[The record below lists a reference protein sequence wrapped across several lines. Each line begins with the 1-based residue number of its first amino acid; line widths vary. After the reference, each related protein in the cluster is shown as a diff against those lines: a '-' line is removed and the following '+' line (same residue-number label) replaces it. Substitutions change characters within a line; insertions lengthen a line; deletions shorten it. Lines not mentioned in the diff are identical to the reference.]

1 MNNVW
6 GLSGAWRTNFTDVTP
21 PVLTLIGGNAVVL
34 VGTLYKEQGYS
45 ASDNVDGDITYRVW
59 SVIPATN
66 VVGLFYI
73 DYYVFDNVANL
84 TKVSRPLIVSSGYT
98 PIPEEEFIMYD
109 ISDYPWAE
117 FSLTENRT
125 QFVLDTLSLRRKKRG
140 KGHHRYEIELVTID
154 MPMDQGRDIKARLSD
169 AYDAK
174 LTFIHPRLGFSRG
187 TEPEE
192 GITSNNNYAKGLREI
207 ALTSEGTWQMKS
219 GDIFTFAN
227 HTKVYEIVGSTE
239 LKNGTSVIRLSSQL
253 QKAVVQGEEITVNGV
268 AWTLISDSVIEV
280 STEASENQDMKLVLN
295 AVEDLSF

>member
-1 MNNVW
+1 MNNVY
-6 GLSGAWRTNFTDVTP
+6 GLAETWKTNLTDTTP
-21 PVLTLIGGNAVVL
+21 PVLTLIGGAATIVVNNKY
-34 VGTLYKEQGYS
+34 VEQGYS
-45 ASDNVDGDITYRVW
+45 ASDNIDGDITYRVW
-59 SVIPATN
+59 KTEPATN
-66 VVGLFYI
+66 VVGVFYI
-73 DYYVFDNVANL
+73 DYFVFDNVGNL
-84 TKVSRPLIVSSGYT
+84 VKVSRTLIVSSGYT
-98 PIPEEEFIMYD
+98 PTPEQEYIMYD
-109 ISDYPWAE
+109 ITEYPWAE
-117 FSLTENRT
+117 FSLVENRS
-125 QFVLDTLSLRRKKRG
+125 QFVIDTLSLRRKKRG

-174 LTFIHPRLGFSRG
+174 LTFVHPRLGFTRG
-187 TEPEE
+187 TEPSE

-207 ALTSEGTWQMKS
+207 ALTSDGEWQLKS

-239 LKNGTSVIRLSSQL
+239 IKTGVSVIRLTSQL

-280 STEASENQDMKLVLN
+280 STEASENQDMTLVLN